1 MFELNITLEN
11 SEARD
16 LALSIGDSI
25 NSLIDFLSSTS
36 GDELSRSAYS
46 LYVLSKLYN
55 LLPKE
60 KGDTATNETALSYDC

>member
-16 LALSIGDSI
+16 LALSICDSI
-25 NSLIDFLSSTS
+25 DALVDYLQSSS
-36 GDELSRSAYS
+36 YDEFPKAAYS

-60 KGDTATNETALSYDC
+60 KGDTDTNEIVSSYGY